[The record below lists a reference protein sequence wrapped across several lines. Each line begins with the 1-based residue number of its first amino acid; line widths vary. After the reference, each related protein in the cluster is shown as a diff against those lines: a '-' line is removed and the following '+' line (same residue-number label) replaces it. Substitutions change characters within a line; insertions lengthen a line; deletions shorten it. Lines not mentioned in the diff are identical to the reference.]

1 MSMGLAPCAVLIR
14 AFRAG
19 IYHELAHLLRITNE
33 YIIGKTSKK
42 EPFMN
47 LQRPIAVLALAA
59 LFASF
64 GAMADSASSQPVANS
79 GENYEYGMPL
89 DVAKVV
95 SITPAS
101 NVADCQVGTAH
112 MVYVDHQGQTREVNY
127 REMGN
132 CSQL

>member
-1 MSMGLAPCAVLIR
+1 
-14 AFRAG
+14 
-19 IYHELAHLLRITNE
+19 
-33 YIIGKTSKK
+33 
-42 EPFMN
+42 MN
-47 LQRPIAVLALAA
+47 TQRRIAVLAASA
-59 LFASF
+59 LLASF
-64 GAMADSASSQPVANS
+64 GALAETAGNPPVATS
-79 GENYEYGMPL
+79 ADNYEYGMPL
-89 DVAKVV
+89 DVAKVI